1 MQTAEDQNRRYFLMA
16 KIGAVVAYLATFIA
30 YFIVII
36 AKNPKE
42 QNLVGLMHVIVIMTS
57 DQA

>member
-1 MQTAEDQNRRYFLMA
+1 MQAAEDQNRRYFLMA

-42 QNLVGLMHVIVIMTS
+42 
-57 DQA
+57 